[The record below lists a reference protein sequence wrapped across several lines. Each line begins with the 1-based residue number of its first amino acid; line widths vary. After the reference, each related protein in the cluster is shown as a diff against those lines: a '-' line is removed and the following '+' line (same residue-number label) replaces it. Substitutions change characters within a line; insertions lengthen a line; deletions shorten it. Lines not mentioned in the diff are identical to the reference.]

1 MLYIK
6 SNEKLLMQITRIV
19 VLTSINMIKY
29 VKLYQL
35 KKKFVK

>member
-35 KKKFVK
+35 KKTFVK